1 MVFGSRAAKEKL
13 EDTEIQCRFGDTEIC
28 LNFHKRVGPLR
39 NGRQPIFV
47 TILLPE
53 FISDQAVRLTF
64 SNFGDVVSVF
74 KGRHKFNKDI
84 RNGKRHVKI
93 FPAGEDPAIL
103 PRKISFH
110 GRIQRDVLFAE
121 KVVLCYRCKTRHML
135 GENCSVATPIT
146 EDSSMS
152 LAEQSDTPSQNA
164 APVQPESSVETQPS
178 TESQQTPSP
187 TLEGAREGDSSM
199 TDGSGSDSDSG
210 PSSESDDESESG
222 LESSVGTNSPSG
234 SSLDLPSRENLSVVQ
249 KVQVNKEQGSQ
260 KPGTVTPSKGD
271 QTIKKPTPTSSAKTE
286 KQVPKNK
293 RTLKSL
299 RDFPLP
305 DIFPKWYRD
314 NSTSIFRQALTD
326 FGIKNNIDG
335 FVEVVHAA
343 AGLMHDL
350 CLSEN
355 HFIHNLSKQFKRYCA
370 DNPNGPKSTIEKF
383 GDYLYRRAMK
393 VWPGAFNI
401 IHERERYKHA

>member
-1 MVFGSRAAKEKL
+1 
-13 EDTEIQCRFGDTEIC
+13 
-28 LNFHKRVGPLR
+28 
-39 NGRQPIFV
+39 
-47 TILLPE
+47 
-53 FISDQAVRLTF
+53 
-64 SNFGDVVSVF
+64 
-74 KGRHKFNKDI
+74 
-84 RNGKRHVKI
+84 
-93 FPAGEDPAIL
+93 
-103 PRKISFH
+103 
-110 GRIQRDVLFAE
+110 
-121 KVVLCYRCKTRHML
+121 ML

-152 LAEQSDTPSQNA
+152 LAEQSDTPSENA

-210 PSSESDDESESG
+210 SSSESDDESESG

-343 AGLMHDL
+343 AELIHD
-350 CLSEN
+350 SQFGEN
-355 HFIHNLSKQFKRYCA
+355 RFNYRLQKQYKRYCT
-370 DNPNGPKSTIEKF
+370 NHPNGPKLKIEQF
-383 GDYLYRRAMK
+383 DDYLYRWAMK
-393 VWPGAFNI
+393 VWPCALDI
-401 IHERERYKHA
+401 VYMRARDKYT